1 MVSIYL
7 PDTNKSV
14 ENKNEQDDERFN
26 KGCDGVI
33 VFKEGQDLQIK
44 DELVFNP
51 RDR

>member
-33 VFKEGQDLQIK
+33 VFKEGQDLRGK
-44 DELVFNP
+44 KGLNVNFHT
-51 RDR
+51 